1 MAPLPLPGDL
11 LPPLSLLGWRP
22 PGLGNKAATLRM
34 PTLPHQP
41 WEVVGKCLFQGWKD
55 QSPFSS
61 PGIFTQVDLRAP
73 LCHCQH
79 TVPPEKH
86 PSCYKWGM
94 FTRLSFRTRPQV
106 IPNFGSEVRELH
118 PVCKTPSGFGSGFGG
133 GCSTSNLEREVRGRE
148 VIGRPPTS

>member
-79 TVPPEKH
+79 TVPPEKY

-106 IPNFGSEVRELH
+106 IPN
-118 PVCKTPSGFGSGFGG
+118 
-133 GCSTSNLEREVRGRE
+133 
-148 VIGRPPTS
+148 